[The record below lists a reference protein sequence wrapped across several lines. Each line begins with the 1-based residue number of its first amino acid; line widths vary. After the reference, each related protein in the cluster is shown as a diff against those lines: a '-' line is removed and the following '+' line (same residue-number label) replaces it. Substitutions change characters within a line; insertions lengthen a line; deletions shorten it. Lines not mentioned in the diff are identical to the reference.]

1 MAVERLR
8 RLYPKLEVE
17 AVELDLA
24 DLEQIDCAIGQLAR
38 RNIQV
43 DRVVCNAGVCM
54 VRPATVLRRAL
65 SHRAHFYSFTGE
77 SPTLQ
82 ARV

>member
-54 VRPATVLRRAL
+54 VRPATVRRAL
-65 SHRAHFYSFTGE
+65 SHRAHFYSDTGE